1 MPFDLSF
8 GELLVVGIVA
18 LLLFGG
24 RLPEV
29 ARKAGRAFAEFRR
42 GMREEARK
50 LERELDEPSRPPIPP
65 AALPIPPAKKEAAD
79 AKEPAGPPSGE
90 SSGLERP

>member
-1 MPFDLSF
+1 MPFDLNF

-29 ARKAGRAFAEFRR
+29 AKRAGKAIHEFRR
-42 GMREEARK
+42 GMREEARRIERD
-50 LERELDEPSRPPIPP
+50 LEPPPEPPPPPPPPPP
-65 AALPIPPAKKEAAD
+65 AQ
-79 AKEPAGPPSGE
+79 AG
-90 SSGLERP
+90 